1 MYKQI
6 KIILFSFSNFF
17 LSLPF
22 SILGL
27 SKFNENE
34 ARADWQ
40 PPGYVFGIVWPILYY
55 LFGLINL
62 KVLFSNITSSKKN
75 QILKNSIRESIFQT
89 SWLFVTGNY
98 GNGRLPIQ
106 NILGF
111 IIISLLVY
119 YAYIVRLPSLYTL
132 KSNIFYYYI
141 PYCLWI
147 FFALILNFQIVKNNL
162 KTININSGTVAK

>member
-6 KIILFSFSNFF
+6 KVILFSFSNFF

-34 ARADWQ
+34 VRADWQ

-75 QILKNSIRESIFQT
+75 QILKNSIQESILQT
-89 SWLFVTGNY
+89 SWLFVTANY
-98 GNGRLPIQ
+98 GKGRLPIQ
-106 NILGF
+106 NIFGLA
-111 IIISLLVY
+111 ILCILVY
-119 YAYIVRLPSLYTL
+119 YAYFKRLPLFYSLE
-132 KSNIFYYYI
+132 SNLYYYYL
-141 PYCLWI
+141 P
-147 FFALILNFQIVKNNL
+147 
-162 KTININSGTVAK
+162 

>member
-6 KIILFSFSNFF
+6 KVILFSFSNFF

-34 ARADWQ
+34 VRADWQ
-40 PPGYVFGIVWPILYY
+40 PPGFVFGIVWPILYY

-62 KVLFSNITSSKKN
+62 KVLFSNFDSNLKN
-75 QILKNSIRESIFQT
+75 KILKNSIRESILQT

-98 GNGRLPIQ
+98 GNGRLLIQ

-111 IIISLLVY
+111 IITSLLVY
-119 YAYIVRLPSLYTL
+119 YAYVIRLPSLYSL
-132 KSNIFYYYI
+132 KSNLFYYYI

-162 KTININSGTVAK
+162 ITSNIYSWSSTK